1 MVKISDLAP
10 VSLETITAFDVV
22 SGSYLFTMDEL
33 QSASLAQGEEKVDI
47 TGKQGRKLTS
57 LKRNK
62 TLTVSGSNGIISG
75 GLMELQTGSKFESK
89 ETEVMWYDYLTVSG
103 GKATITFKAASS
115 TTGNEIKEVLVKD
128 KDGIITRVLTQNTTA
143 SKSGEFA
150 YNAANGELSFFSD
163 DVADGAE
170 IVVNYKRKITA
181 SVLANQSD
189 VYSGK
194 ATLYIDLLAEDKCAN
209 MYRVQIMIPKA
220 DFSGEFSLEFGDN
233 QTVQEFEAEGL
244 AGACGAGGALWT
256 WTVFGAD
263 EKTDAVTKED

>member
-10 VSLETITAFDVV
+10 VSLETITAFDVA

-62 TLTVSGSNGIISG
+62 TLTVTGSNGIISA

-89 ETEVMWYDYLTVSG
+89 ETEVMWYDYLTVASNEATTVY
-103 GKATITFKAASS
+103 KAIGTQ
-115 TTGNEIKEVLVKD
+115 GNEIKEVLVKD
-128 KDGIITRVLTQNTTA
+128 KDGIITKALTQDA
-143 SKSGEFA
+143 SAASGKFEYDPDTKKLTF
-150 YNAANGELSFFSD
+150 NAD
-163 DVADGAE
+163 DVKDGTE
-170 IVVNYKRKITA
+170 IVVNYKRKIA
-181 SVLANQSD
+181 ANVLANQSD

-209 MYRVQIMIPKA
+209 VYRVQIMIPKA

-256 WTVFGAD
+256 WTVFGSEA
-263 EKTDAVTKED
+263 KDAA